1 MYWLCNLLFYVSY
14 SFRVAVISNSLTIID
29 ISLLTFVFIDT
40 LLLRYLFVFLL
51 FFVSLRGYP
60 QLQGQDF
67 VDSLLKQLPNVEE
80 DTVKAKCYQ
89 LLANA
94 YKTIDPNTGIK
105 YGFLQL
111 DVAKKLNSNKT
122 LAAAYDQ
129 LGLNYYHKS
138 DYTTAL
144 EYFNKALGI
153 ISLVKNPQLYCSI
166 ISHTAV
172 VYQELGNYDKALE
185 YNLKILEYDIKQGKY
200 SLDVGGD
207 FGNIGIIYL
216 QKSDFDKALEY
227 DFKSLE
233 VFQKLGDKD
242 GIAHNYGNIGNV
254 YKEQK
259 KFAKALEYDFKSLSI
274 FEELGDNAGIA
285 INLGNIGGIYEAI
298 AYYKDSVIDL
308 PEPLPAG
315 SKTFFANKAIEY
327 LNRSIEI
334 SKSIGQLENIKEFS
348 LGLELA
354 YSILGNHEMAL
365 ASYKQYIAYRDSITS
380 TESKER
386 IANLETERELLI
398 KEKEIQ
404 IEKLEVAQKRNE
416 RIILIITV
424 VLLLIVIGVIV
435 QKFLHQKK
443 RNLALAIEKEKH
455 LARIAEQKKV
465 MSSIAHTHAH
475 EVSGQVSTI
484 LGLVSLFN
492 SQDYTDPDNKTIID
506 GISQTAEV
514 LDNVVKDMIKEENR
528 TNNSE

>member
-1 MYWLCNLLFYVSY
+1 MKILLV
-14 SFRVAVISNSLTIID
+14 
-29 ISLLTFVFIDT
+29 T
-40 LLLRYLFVFLL
+40 LLL
-51 FFVSLRGYP
+51 FFSLRGYS

-67 VDSLLKQLPNVEE
+67 VDSLQQQLPNVEE
-80 DTVKAKCYQ
+80 DSIKVKCYQ

-105 YGFLQL
+105 YALLQL
-111 DVAKKLNSNKT
+111 DLAKKLRSNRNI
-122 LAAAYDQ
+122 AAAYDQ

-144 EYFNKALGI
+144 EYFNKSLTA
-153 ISLVKNPQLYCSI
+153 ISLDKDPQLYTSI

-185 YNLKILEYDIKQGKY
+185 YNQKILEYDIKQGKY
-200 SLDVGGD
+200 TIDVGCD
-207 FGNIGIIYL
+207 YGNIGIIYL
-216 QKSDFDKALEY
+216 QKNDFEKALEY

-233 VFQKLGDKD
+233 VFQKLDDKD

-259 KFAKALEYDFKSLSI
+259 MFASALDYDNKSLRI

-298 AYYKDSVIDL
+298 AYYKDSATALPQPL
-308 PEPLPAG
+308 PEG
-315 SKTFFANKAIEY
+315 SKVFFANKAIDY
-327 LNRSIEI
+327 LNRSIEL
-334 SKSIGQLENIKEFS
+334 SKKIGQLENVKEFS

-354 YSILGNHEMAL
+354 YALLGNHKMAL
-365 ASYKQYIAYRDSITS
+365 ASYKQYVAYRDSITS
-380 TESKER
+380 TESKVR
-386 IANLETERELLI
+386 IANLETERELII

-435 QKFLHQKK
+435 QKFIQQKK

-492 SQDYTDPDNKTIID
+492 NEDYTDPDNKTIID
-506 GISQTAEV
+506 GIAQTATI
-514 LDNVVKDMIKEENR
+514 LDNVVKEMIIEENR
-528 TNNSE
+528 TNNTSVQ

>member
-1 MYWLCNLLFYVSY
+1 MYTFVAIDYSSVRIPLVLLLLFC
-14 SFRVAVISNSLTIID
+14 
-29 ISLLTFVFIDT
+29 
-40 LLLRYLFVFLL
+40 
-51 FFVSLRGYP
+51 SLRGYT

-67 VDSLLKQLPNVEE
+67 VDSLLKQLPKVEE
-80 DTVKAKCYQ
+80 DSVKVKCYQ

-94 YKTIDPNTGIK
+94 YKTIDPNVGIK
-105 YGFLQL
+105 YAQLQL
-111 DVAKKLNSNKT
+111 DLAKKINSKRSI
-122 LAAAYDQ
+122 ASAYDQ

-144 EYFNKALGI
+144 EYFNKALDA
-153 ISLVKNPQLYCSI
+153 ISLVKYPQLYSSI

-185 YNLKILEYDIKQGKY
+185 YNLKILEYDKKQGKY
-200 SLDVGGD
+200 SIDVGCD
-207 FGNIGIIYL
+207 YGNIGIIYL
-216 QKSDFDKALEY
+216 QKYDFDKALEY
-227 DFKSLE
+227 DFMSLE
-233 VFQKLGDKD
+233 VFQKLDDKD

-259 KFAKALEYDFKSLSI
+259 KFASALEYDFKSLSI

-308 PEPLPAG
+308 PQPLPEG
-315 SKTFFANKAIEY
+315 SKEYFANKAIEY
-327 LNRSIEI
+327 LSKSIEI
-334 SKSIGQLENIKEFS
+334 SKSIGQLENIKEYS
-348 LGLELA
+348 VGLELA
-354 YSILGNHEMAL
+354 YTILGNHKMAL
-365 ASYKQYIAYRDSITS
+365 ASYKQYVTYRDSITS

-386 IANLETERELLI
+386 IANLETERELII

-424 VLLLIVIGVIV
+424 VLLLIVIGVVV
-435 QKFLHQKK
+435 QKFLQQKK
-443 RNLALAIEKEKH
+443 RNIALAVEKEKH

-465 MSSIAHTHAH
+465 MNSIAHTHAH

-492 SQDYTDPDNKTIID
+492 NEDYTDPDNKTIID

-528 TNNSE
+528 TNSIGGQL

>member
-1 MYWLCNLLFYVSY
+1 MRFLL
-14 SFRVAVISNSLTIID
+14 
-29 ISLLTFVFIDT
+29 
-40 LLLRYLFVFLL
+40 VFLL

-60 QLQGQDF
+60 QLQGQDY
-67 VDSLLKQLPNVEE
+67 VDSLLKQLPQIEE
-80 DTVKAKCYQ
+80 DSVKVKSYQ

-105 YGFLQL
+105 YALLQL
-111 DVAKKLNSNKT
+111 ELAQKLNSNRNI
-122 LAAAYDQ
+122 AAAYDQ

-144 EYFNKALGI
+144 EYFNKALNA
-153 ISLVKNPQLYCSI
+153 ISLVKYPQLYSSI

-185 YNLKILEYDIKQGKY
+185 YNIKILEFDKKQGKY
-200 SLDVGGD
+200 SIDVGCD
-207 FGNIGIIYL
+207 YGNIGIIYM
-216 QKSDFDKALEY
+216 QKLDFEKALEY

-233 VFQKLGDKD
+233 VFQKLDDKD

-259 KFAKALEYDFKSLSI
+259 KFASALEYDFKSLSI

-308 PEPLPAG
+308 PQPLPEG
-315 SKTFFANKAIEY
+315 SKEYFAKKAIEY
-327 LNRSIEI
+327 LSKSIEI
-334 SKSIGQLENIKEFS
+334 SKSIGQLENIKEYS
-348 LGLELA
+348 VGLELA
-354 YSILGNHEMAL
+354 YNILGNHKMAL
-365 ASYKQYIAYRDSITS
+365 ASYKQYVTYRDSITS
-380 TESKER
+380 TESKVR
-386 IANLETERELLI
+386 IANLETERELII

-424 VLLLIVIGVIV
+424 VLLLIVIGVVV

-443 RNLALAIEKEKH
+443 KNIALAVEKEKH

-465 MSSIAHTHAH
+465 MNSIAHTHAH

-492 SQDYTDPDNKTIID
+492 NEDYTDPDNKTIID

-528 TNNSE
+528 TNSTSGQ